1 MQQNCG
7 PVIWP
12 SYSRKSLFQR
22 SVQQLV
28 FLCVAETKED
38 PEFTEQIENITV
50 PAGRNVK
57 LACSVKN
64 LGTYKVRSPLN
75 TNDTHLLAVRVHV
88 QIRITFSELREY
100 DKIRGITSSRIIY
113 RVDLAMDASLNG
125 VKAHIPENLNI
136 QQYNC
141 NELKCITAKSI
152 WPFTIGLHEKQAP
165 LTKDIGMK
173 KILWKVW
180 KVMLYIFYF

>member
-1 MQQNCG
+1 MARS
-7 PVIWP
+7 IKP
-12 SYSRKSLFQR
+12 SCPLKSLFQG

-28 FLCVAETKED
+28 LLCVAETKED

-75 TNDTHLLAVRVHV
+75 INDAHLLAVRVHF

-100 DKIRGITSSRIIY
+100 DKIRGITSSRILR
-113 RVDLAMDASLNG
+113 RVDLAMGASLNG
-125 VKAHIPENLNI
+125 VRPHNPEDLNI
-136 QQYNC
+136 QRYNC
-141 NELKCITAKSI
+141 NERKHITEKSI
-152 WPFTIGLHEKQAP
+152 
-165 LTKDIGMK
+165 
-173 KILWKVW
+173 
-180 KVMLYIFYF
+180 